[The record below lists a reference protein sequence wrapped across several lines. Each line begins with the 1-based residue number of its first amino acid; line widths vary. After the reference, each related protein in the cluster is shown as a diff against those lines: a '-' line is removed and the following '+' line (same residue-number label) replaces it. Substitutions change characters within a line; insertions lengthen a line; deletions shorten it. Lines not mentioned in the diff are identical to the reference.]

1 MEQLLGFCVVA
12 ITLLG
17 LSFFATIIALVAI
30 RFGQKDVAEKAV
42 TMLKE
47 VGKIVARKSGE
58 STTGEKS

>member
-12 ITLLG
+12 VTLLG

-47 VGKIVARKSGE
+47 VGKMVKRK
-58 STTGEKS
+58 